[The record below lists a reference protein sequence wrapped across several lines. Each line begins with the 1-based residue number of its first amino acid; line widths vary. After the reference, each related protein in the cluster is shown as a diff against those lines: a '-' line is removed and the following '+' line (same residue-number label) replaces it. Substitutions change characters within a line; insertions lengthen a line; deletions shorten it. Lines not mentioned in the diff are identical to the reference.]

1 VTASQPAAAKVTK
14 QVGRATPVRKTGGHR
29 KPEDTLAFI
38 NELGALIDMRLT
50 DENREEVAGALD
62 REAYRLDGAA
72 RSKLSRDDRPFAN
85 ELAALV
91 DRYVVD
97 ESFDKLVLALDVES
111 SRLDRAGPL
120 VPRSD
125 WRRPDYARLKDAG

>member
-1 VTASQPAAAKVTK
+1 VVALAGK
-14 QVGRATPVRKTGGHR
+14 ATPVRKNEGTV
-29 KPEDTLAFI
+29 AFI
-38 NELGALIDMRLT
+38 DKLGALIDKRLT

-62 REAYRLDGAA
+62 REAYRLDRAA
-72 RSKLSRDDRPFAN
+72 RSKLPRDDTPFAN

-91 DRYVVD
+91 ARYVAD
-97 ESFDKLVLALDVES
+97 EGFDKLVLALDVES

-120 VPRSD
+120 VARSD

>member
-1 VTASQPAAAKVTK
+1 M
-14 QVGRATPVRKTGGHR
+14 
-29 KPEDTLAFI
+29 AFI
-38 NELGALIDMRLT
+38 DELCALIDKRLS

-62 REAYRLDGAA
+62 REAYRLDRSA
-72 RSKLSRDDRPFAN
+72 RSKLSRDDTPFAN

-91 DRYVVD
+91 ASCVAD
-97 ESFDKLVLALDVES
+97 EGFDKLVLALDVES